1 MFSNP
6 TFLAMQVLNSLSLGM
21 NLFIIASSLTLIY
34 GVLRI
39 INFAHG
45 AFYMVGAYVLVSVAA
60 WLGGGTASF
69 FVGVLAGGAVMAA
82 CAFFLERFFLSRLYD
97 KEHLLQLLFTFAL
110 VLMMGDVVKMIW
122 GNGQLSADYPPA
134 LSGAV
139 NLGFMS
145 YPAYLLF
152 LCALGPLV
160 ALALWLGI
168 ERTRWGRVLRA
179 ARLDREM
186 LGALGI
192 DVKRVFS
199 VVFVVGAG
207 MAAVG
212 GALAAPR
219 AAVDSEMGSLIIM
232 DCFIIVI
239 MGGLG
244 SLWGSF
250 IGAVGLGFVTVFGT
264 LLLGEWEIVLVYL
277 VMIAVLLVRPW
288 GLLGK
293 PEVERV

>member
-6 TFLAMQVLNSLSLGM
+6 TFVAIQVLNSLSLGM

-45 AFYMVGAYVLVSVAA
+45 AFYMVGAYVLVQVLRWMGVSN
-60 WLGGGTASF
+60 LSF
-69 FVGVLAGGAVMAA
+69 ALGVLAGGVVMAA
-82 CAFFLERFFLSRLYD
+82 IAFFLERFFLARLYD

-122 GNGQLSADYPPA
+122 GKGIWSADYPPA

-152 LCALGPLV
+152 LCVLGPIVALG
-160 ALALWLGI
+160 LWLGI
-168 ERTRWGRVLRA
+168 ERTRWGRILRA

-199 VVFVVGAG
+199 VVFVLGAA
-207 MAAVG
+207 MAAIG

-219 AAVDSEMGSLIIM
+219 ASVESEMGALIIM

-244 SLWGSF
+244 SLWGAF
-250 IGAVGLGFVTVFGT
+250 IGAIGLGFITVFGT
-264 LLLGEWEIVLVYL
+264 LLLAEWEIVLVYL